1 MHTDTL
7 KPAQGKADPQRNVP
21 HWAETDCPNKD
32 PLPPSLV
39 TMQEDQS
46 IDGHSFSLETLLEL
60 APGIEHLFI
69 QTFPTW

>member
-7 KPAQGKADPQRNVP
+7 KAAWGKADPQRNVP
-21 HWAETDCPNKD
+21 NWVETDCPSKT
-32 PLPPSLV
+32 PPPSSLV

-46 IDGHSFSLETLLEL
+46 IDGHYVSLETLLEF
-60 APGIEHLFI
+60 APGTEHLFI